1 MSRRTVFAAGLT
13 VFALFVGSESISAV
27 RGAREVPA
35 QWSAIAGLGAAPGQ
49 ADGLSDVVPEPA
61 PRPAPP
67 DPSVDDTGDSPPPPA
82 GTAAPGASPR
92 PTVDPGL
99 LQRRTGNR
107 QVAITFDDGPH
118 PQWTPL
124 ILDELRAARVKATFC
139 LVGAQVRRYPAL
151 VARIVREGHTLCNH
165 SWGHELDLGLLP
177 EGEIRANLLRTT
189 KEIHK
194 VVPGAPVEHFR
205 HPGGEWTPAAVA
217 VADELGMVSLDWDVD
232 PRDWDKPTKDQ
243 LIDHIQTESRL
254 GSVILLHDGGGD
266 RSATVA
272 ALPTILQ
279 ELRQRYG
286 VTTLGAS
293 LSP

>member
-13 VFALFVGSESISAV
+13 VFALFVGSESISAM

-35 QWSAIAGLGAAPGQ
+35 QWSAVAGFGAAPGQ
-49 ADGLSDVVPEPA
+49 PDGLSVVVPA
-61 PRPAPP
+61 PRPAP
-67 DPSVDDTGDSPPPPA
+67 SVDDTNDSRPPPA
-82 GTAAPGASPR
+82 GTATPGASPR

-124 ILDELRAARVKATFC
+124 ILDELRTAGVKATFC

-151 VARIVREGHTLCNH
+151 VTRIVREGHTLCNH

-177 EGEIRANLLRTT
+177 EAEIRANLLRTT
-189 KEIHK
+189 KEIHR

-205 HPGGEWTPAAVA
+205 HPAGAWTPAAVA

-243 LIDHIQTESRL
+243 LIEHIQTESRL

-286 VTTLGAS
+286 IMPLGAN